1 METLFESKGM
11 ALLVEF
17 FLKSSLVLG
26 MALCLSFLLRK
37 QSASVRHFL
46 LGLSLVGLL
55 VLPFIS
61 ALMPG
66 WQTDLLP
73 SWGKEP
79 SKQVVID
86 ISSHHGEAAS
96 LPGAPLNRDQ
106 VQAKNSKFSTGE
118 ETVSPGAGWLNPL
131 YRYGFTALWCLV
143 SSFLLVR
150 ILLGLYGALRL
161 TRRGIPLKGYPW
173 QQLFLWFSTNTLK
186 SLKRKV
192 RLVKSKGI
200 AVPMTWGVLKPVVLM
215 PPSSSQWPLE
225 QCSSVLFHEL
235 SHVKRWDFLVT
246 LLCRISCCLY
256 WFNPLSWMAFK
267 RLRMEQE
274 KACDQMVLQTGIK
287 PSTYAS
293 SLLSLKQ
300 AIDNRHYRPIPA
312 LGMANGSELHE
323 RLTTILEKQIKIKE
337 IKMKT
342 KMMLLML
349 IVLAVALI
357 GTARPN
363 QTVSAVTKETAVTEK
378 TAVTSKTGAEKVQ
391 TAQTAQTKE
400 KEEKKE
406 KKEKGKKEEKE
417 TTIIIKGGEKDKV
430 WSVSEIFNG
439 KEIVLKHTKSLKGK
453 KLKVISDGVVLI
465 TDEKDIGKKI
475 HLYKKGEGKEGEGS
489 HYMIL
494 EEAGEKDEKG
504 RETVKIRTLEKGD
517 HYIVIFGRDEEKQQ
531 VKIEILSDNQ
541 ISNELLEKIK
551 KMTAELQKNLPE
563 SYKLET
569 EFSKTSQSITFDWP
583 LKLDKKTH
591 VEALKHF
598 SAFSKE
604 LKKLLSSSKGSK
616 PVREHITITPK
627 EKDSK
632 D

>member
-1 METLFESKGM
+1 METLFESKGI

-55 VLPFIS
+55 VLPFLS
-61 ALMPG
+61 AFMPG

-73 SWGKEP
+73 SWRTGP
-79 SKQVVID
+79 PGQVVID

-96 LPGAPLNRDQ
+96 LPGAPLNRDH
-106 VQAKNSKFSTGE
+106 VQAKNSKYSAGE
-118 ETVSPGAGWLNPL
+118 EIVSPGAKWLNPL
-131 YRYGFTALWCLV
+131 SRYGFTALWCLV
-143 SSFLLVR
+143 SGLLLVR

-200 AVPMTWGVLKPVVLM
+200 AVPMTWGVLKPVVLI

-235 SHVKRWDFLVT
+235 SHIKRWDFPVT

-256 WFNPLSWMAFK
+256 WFNPLSWMVFK

-312 LGMANGSELHE
+312 LGMAGSSELHE

-357 GTARPN
+357 GTAKPN
-363 QTVSAVTKETAVTEK
+363 QNFSDVTKETAVTEE
-378 TAVTSKTGAEKVQ
+378 TTVTSKTEAEEVK
-391 TAQTAQTKE
+391 TARTAQTKE
-400 KEEKKE
+400 EEEKKE
-406 KKEKGKKEEKE
+406 KGEKKEKKNILFIN
-417 TTIIIKGGEKDKV
+417 TGEKDTV
-430 WSVSEIFNG
+430 WSISEVING
-439 KEIVLKHTKSLKGK
+439 EKIVLSHLKDK
-453 KLKVISDGVVLI
+453 KNIKLKIISDGYVII
-465 TDEKDIGKKI
+465 TDEKDKGKQ
-475 HLYKKGEGKEGEGS
+475 YRVFKKG
-489 HYMIL
+489 
-494 EEAGEKDEKG
+494 D
-504 RETVKIRTLEKGD
+504 RD
-517 HYIVIFGRDEEKQQ
+517 HYIVVEEGENIDEKGAEIVKVKMLEADDHYVVLFGRDQEKQRI
-531 VKIEILSDNQ
+531 KIEILSDNE
-541 ISNELLEKIK
+541 ISDELLEKIK
-551 KMTAELQKNLPE
+551 KMTEELQKNLPE

-569 EFSKTSQSITFDWP
+569 DFSKTSQGITFVWP
-583 LKLDKKTH
+583 LKMDKKIH

-598 SAFSKE
+598 SAFAKE
-604 LKKLLSSSKGSK
+604 IKIGIG
-616 PVREHITITPK
+616 R
-627 EKDSK
+627 
-632 D
+632 

>member
-55 VLPFIS
+55 VLPFFS
-61 ALMPG
+61 VFMPG

-73 SWGKEP
+73 SWRTGP
-79 SKQVVID
+79 PGQVVID
-86 ISSHHGEAAS
+86 IFSHRGKPASSTNS
-96 LPGAPLNRDQ
+96 PLNRDH
-106 VQAKNSKFSTGE
+106 VAAKNSKFSTGE
-118 ETVSPGAGWLNPL
+118 ETVSPDAGWLNPL
-131 YRYGFTALWCLV
+131 YRYGFTGLWGLV
-143 SSFLLVR
+143 SGLLLVR

-173 QQLFLWFSTNTLK
+173 QQLFLWFSTTTLK

-192 RLVKSKGI
+192 RLVKSRGI

-235 SHVKRWDFLVT
+235 SHVKRWDFPVT

-300 AIDNRHYRPIPA
+300 AIDNRHYQPVTA
-312 LGMANGSELHE
+312 LGMAGGSELHE

-342 KMMLLML
+342 KIMLLIL

-363 QTVSAVTKETAVTEK
+363 QTFSAAAGE
-378 TAVTSKTGAEKVQ
+378 TAVTSKTGTEKVQ
-391 TAQTAQTKE
+391 TAREEQA
-400 KEEKKE
+400 EEKKE
-406 KKEKGKKEEKE
+406 KKEKSEKEEKKV
-417 TTIIIKGGEKDKV
+417 TLILKSGDKGKV
-430 WSVSEIFNG
+430 WTISEVIDG
-439 KEIVLKHTKSLKGK
+439 EEIVLEHLKGK
-453 KLKVISDGVVLI
+453 KDIKCKVISDGVIVVS
-465 TDEKDIGKKI
+465 DEKDSGKNLYI
-475 HLYKKGEGKEGEGS
+475 YKKGEGKEVEGE
-489 HYMIL
+489 HYIVV
-494 EEAGEKDEKG
+494 ESAGKEDDTGKKTIDIG
-504 RETVKIRTLEKGD
+504 MLEKGD
-517 HYIVIFGRDEEKQQ
+517 HYVLIFDKGHEKGHR
-531 VKIEILSDNQ
+531 VKIEIFFDNGLSK
-541 ISNELLEKIK
+541 ELLAKIK
-551 KMTAELQKNLPE
+551 QMTKELQKNLPG
-563 SYKLET
+563 SYQLET
-569 EFSKTSQSITFDWP
+569 EFNKTSQCITLSWP

-598 SAFSKE
+598 SAFAKE

-616 PVREHITITPK
+616 LIKKQITFTPK
-627 EKDSK
+627 EKDTE